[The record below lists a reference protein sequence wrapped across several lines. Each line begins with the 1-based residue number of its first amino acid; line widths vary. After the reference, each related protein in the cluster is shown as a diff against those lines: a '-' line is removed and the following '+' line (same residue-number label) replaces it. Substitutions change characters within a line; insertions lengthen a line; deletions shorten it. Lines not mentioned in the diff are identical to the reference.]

1 MKKTAQIFLMI
12 GIITRLIFAAP
23 LAAIGIFEY
32 IALTEAKKKSDIG
45 KVLLVL
51 TLIFVSPAA
60 GILILCMK
68 DEHFEKKGFTV
79 GKLIFMAI
87 GIIVALF
94 LLLILI
100 YAVATYYH
108 YTSPVEVTA
117 EKKEIIAMLEK
128 EYGKPRFASAWNYA
142 DYTYTDTAGN
152 IVKGDTR
159 EGGLAGF
166 FFDDDYFEV
175 VGITENTLLLF
186 EWEDNVNSIYRSD
199 HEMKN
204 VEKVYEFESKYHIC
218 EFLSEE
224 LVIIRPDIDEY
235 VIYNLETGESTEDIN
250 SYLSQYES
258 LHHKYDYTFKNQSGL
273 HRIENKE
280 TGKTVTFSEGE
291 MRELLC
297 KSCPVIKSLWEAEK
311 IRSAYVKIKGEKIYF
326 LCKTALEDY
335 NDEMIIA
342 YEYSFD
348 TGSLEYIS
356 FLDMAQL
363 PTTMAYNPEI
373 YFAEKD

>member
-32 IALTEAKKKSDIG
+32 VALTEAKKKSDIG
-45 KVLLVL
+45 KVLLAL
-51 TLIFVSPAA
+51 TLIFVSPVA
-60 GILILCMK
+60 GIIILCMK
-68 DEHFEKKGFTV
+68 DGHFEKKGFSV
-79 GKLIFMAI
+79 GKVILSAI
-87 GIIVALF
+87 AIIIALL

-100 YAVATYYH
+100 YAVSIYYH

-142 DYTYTDTAGN
+142 DYTYTDPAGN

-159 EGGLAGF
+159 EDGMAGF
-166 FFDDDYFEV
+166 FFDDNYFEV

-224 LVIIRPDIDEY
+224 LVRFKLEPYEY
-235 VIYNLETGESTEDIN
+235 IIYNIRTGESIEDGEELFFES
-250 SYLSQYES
+250 SY
-258 LHHKYDYTFKNQSGL
+258 HKYSCGARGNFDEELKSVITEISSGREREL
-273 HRIENKE
+273 
-280 TGKTVTFSEGE
+280 TFSEEKAFISENCDVAKTLVEAGRVYSYGFRAHGE
-291 MRELLC
+291 N
-297 KSCPVIKSLWEAEK
+297 
-311 IRSAYVKIKGEKIYF
+311 AYFFCNTTDGITIV
-326 LCKTALEDY
+326 
-335 NDEMIIA
+335 
-342 YEYSFD
+342 YEYDFEEH
-348 TGSLEYIS
+348 TCEYIS
-356 FLDMAQL
+356 FIDKEQL
-363 PTTMAYNPEI
+363 PKTMAFYPEY